1 MSEVK
6 RVTTETEEYVAKQQK
21 QHESW
26 MEALERLLGIEEP
39 PLTEKRVE
47 EIAERKAEQKIRE
60 FHNY

>member
-26 MEALERLLGIEEP
+26 MEALERLLGIQEP
-39 PLTEKRVE
+39 PLTEERVE
-47 EIAERKAEQKIRE
+47 EIVEDKIKKMR
-60 FHNY
+60 YG